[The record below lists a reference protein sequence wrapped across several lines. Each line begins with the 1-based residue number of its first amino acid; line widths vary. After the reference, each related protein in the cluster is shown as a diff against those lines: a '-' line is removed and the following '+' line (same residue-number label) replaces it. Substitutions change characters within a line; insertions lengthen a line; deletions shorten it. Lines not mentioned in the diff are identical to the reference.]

1 MSRRASVVVRLA
13 CTALIITGAGCSKS
27 SVPTTPSGPSGVT
40 SFSGNYGW
48 ACANLVNCQDVF
60 DFTVAAGS
68 VLTVR
73 VNNVGGGSAAQ
84 LALYAPGIALGGTNL
99 LTGTDR
105 ELRCTVAND
114 CDLFSGGEQK
124 VGVTA
129 TQAGTYR
136 VAVTRDWGL
145 SCGGTGTYRLEV
157 TSTTAFQVVGQT
169 VQDAPSQA
177 PGAECK

>member
-1 MSRRASVVVRLA
+1 MGSSSVLLRAAGTFVMVSLA
-13 CTALIITGAGCSKS
+13 VGCSGS
-27 SVPTTPSGPSGVT
+27 NGSPTTPAPSGVT

-48 ACANLVNCQDVF
+48 TCADGANCQDVF

-84 LALYAPGIALGGTNL
+84 IALYAPGTPLGGTNL
-99 LTGTDR
+99 LTGTNK
-105 ELRCTVAND
+105 ELRCTAAAN
-114 CDLFSGGEQK
+114 CDLFTGGEQK

-129 TQAGTYR
+129 AVAGNYR

-157 TSTTAFQVVGQT
+157 TSTVAFQVGNQT
-169 VQDAPSQA
+169 VQDQPSLA
-177 PGAECK
+177 PGAECR